1 LQVSWSFSHVGSGV
15 NHGEALRIHD
25 GKDSFALIEKS
36 AIEDQVASGAQIGRD
51 RWRMPK
57 PILDDALHCPNAVTT
72 LSGNLSQR
80 VAFDN
85 PALEPDPLA
94 QVFVGSVLPD
104 KSPTALPTV
113 PALLSLTTLS
123 VSLHLGTMTARTMLF
138 LPSKHHHC

>member
-1 LQVSWSFSHVGSGV
+1 MS
-15 NHGEALRIHD
+15 
-25 GKDSFALIEKS
+25 
-36 AIEDQVASGAQIGRD
+36 
-51 RWRMPK
+51 K
-57 PILDDALHCPNAVTT
+57 PILDDAVYRTDAVTT

-104 KSPTALPTV
+104 KGPTAMHTA
-113 PALLSLTTLS
+113 PALFSLTTLS
-123 VSLHLGTMTARTMLF
+123 VSLHLGTMTVWTMLF